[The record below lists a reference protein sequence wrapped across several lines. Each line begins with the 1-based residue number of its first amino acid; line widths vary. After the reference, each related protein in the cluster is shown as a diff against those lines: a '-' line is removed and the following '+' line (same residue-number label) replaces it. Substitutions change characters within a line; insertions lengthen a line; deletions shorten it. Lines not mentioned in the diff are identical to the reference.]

1 MDGDKGRTAVRKSIR
16 LCLGAATTLLFC
28 CAVLLFYRGEVSRPA
43 EEAVDQA
50 LESAPSVV
58 LEPAKAA
65 VLNNGKRYVGRVEA
79 IGSVNIRPQVA
90 GEIEKVHFTEGS
102 FVRAGD
108 ILFTLDARLYESAVM
123 QRRAELAKAKA
134 SHIQSVRYYERLKK
148 TGPRAVAKTELEQA
162 ESVMLQCAADMEN
175 AQALLRI
182 AEIDY
187 EHTKIKAPISGK
199 IGEAGFTKGNYIT
212 PQESILANITET
224 NPIRISFSLP
234 DQEYVKQRKKG
245 QDDSRR
251 TADIFLADGSAY
263 RHEARWDFES
273 NKMDAKT
280 GTILT
285 HLKVENGKSILV
297 PGAMVSVAIKQ
308 PAVESVV
315 VPNTALM
322 TDENGDY
329 VYVVTSGDIANLRYV
344 TLGERTEILAAVA
357 QGLQKGEKVV
367 VQGVQSVRA
376 GERVNPVSAESGGAD

>member
-16 LCLGAATTLLFC
+16 LCLGAAAALLFC

-79 IGSVNIRPQVA
+79 IETVNIRPQVA
-90 GEIEKVHFTEGS
+90 GEIEKVHFAEGS

-108 ILFTLDARLYESAVM
+108 ILFTLDARLYESAVL

-148 TGPRAVAKTELEQA
+148 TEPRAVSKTELEQA

-212 PQESILANITET
+212 PQESILANITEM

-285 HLKVENGKSILV
+285 HLKVENGKSILI
-297 PGAMVSVAIKQ
+297 PGAMVSVAVKQ

-367 VQGVQSVRA
+367 VQGVQAVRA
-376 GERVNPVSAESGGAD
+376 GERVNPVSAESGGVD